1 MNNYTW
7 QYIQGHPKEVKRLL
21 GIDHK
26 ELEQLLKLGKHLN
39 KKYRVDAEKNK
50 VRLIHAGGGNHPKL
64 LEEEQIILMLVY
76 LRHNISFQLLG
87 LIFRVSESTA
97 HNLFN
102 YWQKIFEGEL
112 PPSLLEQVK
121 KSPEEV
127 QKISEELTNYELIVD
142 SAEQEIERP
151 SEHLE
156 QKKYYSGKQKKHTFK
171 NQLIVLP
178 RGKDIVDVVIGEY
191 GPKSDIN
198 ICRKT
203 LKKFQPEQQL
213 IGDKAY
219 VGEPQIVTPSKKP
232 KNNELTD
239 DQKEENKK
247 LSSRR
252 IYVEHLIRV
261 MKIFKVAQERFRLR
275 KKRYESVMLTVCGLV
290 RLRIKSLILDIIKSV
305 DRGEE
310 IDVFMSHSFPPELDL
325 VSLNPHYCVL

>member
-7 QYIQGHPKEVKRLL
+7 QYIQSHPKEVKRLL
-21 GIDHK
+21 GIDY
-26 ELEQLLKLGKHLN
+26 EQLEQLLELGKHLN
-39 KKYRVDAEKNK
+39 KKQRAEIEKNK
-50 VRLIHAGGGNHPKL
+50 VRLIQSGGGNHSKL

-87 LIFRVSESTA
+87 LMFQVSESTA

-112 PPSLLEQVK
+112 PHSLLEQIK

-127 QKISEELTNYELIVD
+127 KKICEELTNYELIVD

-151 SEHLE
+151 SEHSE
-156 QKKYYSGKQKKHTFK
+156 QKKYYSGKQKRHTFK

-178 RGKDIVDVVIGEY
+178 LGKDIVDVVIGEY

-203 LKKFQPEQQL
+203 LKKFEPEQQL

-219 VGEPQIVTPSKKP
+219 VGETQIVTPSKKP
-232 KNNELTD
+232 KNGELTN
-239 DQKEENKK
+239 DQKEENKT

-261 MKIFKVAQERFRLR
+261 MKIFKVAQERFRLG
-275 KKRYESVMLTVCGLV
+275 KKRYKSVMLTVCGLV

-305 DRGEE
+305 DQGEI
-310 IDVFMSHSFPPELDL
+310 IDISISHSFPQELDL
-325 VSLNPHYCVL
+325 VS